1 MPDWQA
7 VGRLTSERMTE
18 LAMTQRELS
27 ERSGVSI
34 ATLRRVQHG
43 ENQARSRAT
52 LANVSRALGLP
63 DDHLWNIA
71 MHRTTV
77 GMDGAGR
84 GEAQI
89 REELA
94 ELRHRV
100 ERIEE
105 QLSPGVTG

>member
-1 MPDWQA
+1 MADWQA
-7 VGRLTSERMTE
+7 VARLTNERMQEVT
-18 LAMTQRELS
+18 MTQRELS

-34 ATLRRVQHG
+34 ATLRRIQHG

-52 LANVSRALGLP
+52 LASISRALGFP

-71 MHRTTV
+71 MRRTAGTDD
-77 GMDGAGR
+77 DGHGDV
-84 GEAQI
+84 QI

-105 QLSPGVTG
+105 QLSSGGAG

>member
-1 MPDWQA
+1 VPDWQA
-7 VGRLTSERMTE
+7 VARLTNERMRE

-52 LANVSRALGLP
+52 LTNVSRALGLA

-71 MHRTTV
+71 MRRSGTRTKAN
-77 GMDGAGR
+77 GQAD
-84 GEAQI
+84 AQI

-94 ELRHRV
+94 ELRRRV

-105 QLSPGVTG
+105 RLSPEATD